1 MNAGNDD
8 DEDDDEDADVFS
20 IILMFL
26 LPQILTGALKSVV
39 DVCILFCVESEY
51 KTHTQLCF
59 LLSLCSL
66 NIDFCIF
73 S

>member
-8 DEDDDEDADVFS
+8 DDEDDNEDADVFS
-20 IILMFL
+20 IVLMFL

-51 KTHTQLCF
+51 KTHTPSCVSYFHYVL
-59 LLSLCSL
+59 
-66 NIDFCIF
+66 
-73 S
+73 

>member
-8 DEDDDEDADVFS
+8 DEDDNEDADVFS
-20 IILMFL
+20 IVLMFL

-51 KTHTQLCF
+51 KTHTHPVVF
-59 LLSLCSL
+59 LTF
-66 NIDFCIF
+66 IMFF
-73 S
+73 KY